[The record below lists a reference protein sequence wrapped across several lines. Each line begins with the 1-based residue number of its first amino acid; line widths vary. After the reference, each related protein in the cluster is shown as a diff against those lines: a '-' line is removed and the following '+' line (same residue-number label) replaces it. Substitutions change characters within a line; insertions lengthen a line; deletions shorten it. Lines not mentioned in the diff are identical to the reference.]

1 MPLDFH
7 YNILLLYTCR
17 SIVFYCTFGCMIGAQ
32 SAARSSSSAQQ
43 SSTVQLRG
51 AQQPGMSAYNKCGI
65 IAVLYCT
72 IVHGESF
79 PSYLLKY

>member
-51 AQQPGMSAYNKCGI
+51 AQQPGMSVRLDQHI
-65 IAVLYCT
+65 ISVALLQYC
-72 IVHGESF
+72 IVQ
-79 PSYLLKY
+79 